1 MTHGIAREIKQQR
14 PFTSPE
20 QEVMLG
26 LRLAADRVIDPWKR
40 FIKAKADLTNGQ
52 YNVLRILRGS
62 HPHKLTAGE
71 IVERMIAR
79 DPDVT
84 RLVDRLVAR
93 GLAERE
99 RSQRDRRVV
108 ETGITPEGLALLAE
122 LDPHAKRLPKALVGP
137 LGAKRVKQLATLLN
151 ALIDEMGAFP

>member
-1 MTHGIAREIKQQR
+1 MKHAIAREIRQQR

-26 LRLAADRVIDPWKR
+26 LRLAADRVIDPWKQ
-40 FIKAKADLTNGQ
+40 FIKARADLTNGQ

-62 HPHKLTAGE
+62 HPRKFTAGE

-93 GLAERE
+93 GLAVRE
-99 RSQRDRRVV
+99 RSERDRRVV
-108 ETGITPEGLALLAE
+108 ETGITHEGLALLAE

-137 LGAKRVKQLATLLN
+137 LGASRVKQLATLLN
-151 ALIDEMGAFP
+151 ALIEEMGAFP

>member
-1 MTHGIAREIKQQR
+1 MPRAIAREIKQQR

-26 LRLAADRVIDPWKR
+26 LRLAADRVIDPWKQ
-40 FIKAKADLTNGQ
+40 FIKARADLTNGQ

-62 HPHKLTAGE
+62 HPNRLTAGE

-99 RSQRDRRVV
+99 RSERDRRVV
-108 ETGITPEGLALLAE
+108 ETGITPEGLAVLAE

-137 LGAKRVKQLATLLN
+137 LGDKRVKQLATLLN

>member
-1 MTHGIAREIKQQR
+1 MKHAVARAIKQQR

-26 LRLAADRVIDPWKR
+26 LRLAADRVIDPWKQ
-40 FIKAKADLTNGQ
+40 FIKTKADLTNGQ

-62 HPHKLTAGE
+62 HPNKLTAGE

-84 RLVDRLVAR
+84 RLVDRLLAR
-93 GLAERE
+93 GLVERE
-99 RSQRDRRVV
+99 RSERDRRVV
-108 ETGITPEGLALLAE
+108 ETGITQEGLAVLAE
-122 LDPHAKRLPKALVGP
+122 LDAHAKRLPKALIGP
-137 LGAKRVKQLATLLN
+137 LGARRVKQLAALLN
-151 ALIDEMGAFP
+151 ALIDEMG